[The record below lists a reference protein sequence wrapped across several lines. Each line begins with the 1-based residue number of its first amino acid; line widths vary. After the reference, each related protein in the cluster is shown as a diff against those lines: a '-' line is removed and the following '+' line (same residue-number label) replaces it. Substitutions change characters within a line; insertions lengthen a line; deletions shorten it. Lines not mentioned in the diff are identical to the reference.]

1 MCGIIGYIGNEN
13 AIERLKNG
21 LQTLEYRG
29 YDSAGI
35 AFFEND
41 GIKTIKKAGTVENL
55 FLNVPNNAFSNIGIG
70 HTRWATHGKATDEN
84 SHPHSS
90 QFEKV
95 FVVHNG
101 IIENYAEIKQ
111 TQLGG
116 TKFKSETDTEVVA
129 NLIEKNLIMH
139 GNKLKAI
146 YETTKVLKGSFALA
160 ILFNDDR
167 QNIYFAKRFSPLVV
181 GESENGNFLSSDVLG
196 FIKYTKRYVEIE
208 DDCFGKISE
217 FAVEIY
223 DKNCKTLVPK
233 TCLLDESAQDVSKQG
248 YPFYMIKEIHEVPK
262 IIVDTAE
269 SYKHQKILENIP
281 QNFFENIK
289 RILLVACGTSF
300 HASLVGEKLFKA
312 IGFDATAEIASE
324 FIYAKQKIEKDT
336 LCIFVSQSGETAD
349 TLKAIEIAKKF
360 GAKTI
365 GITNVPT
372 STITKRC
379 DHILPIKCGAEIA
392 VASTKAY
399 NGQLCALFVLAKFLK
414 NRNAINSTISNLK
427 KVAKSIDIKHFENEI
442 KPLVKA
448 VTFAKS
454 VFMLGRDYDYVTAME
469 SALKLKEIS
478 YISCQAYAS
487 GELKHGTIALI
498 DENSLVFAFV
508 TQKQITSKTINVI
521 KQVQSRG
528 AKICV
533 VSQLEDVLNDET
545 VDYKIKL
552 PNVDENYM
560 PLVSIVPM
568 QLLAYHVST
577 TLGNN
582 PDKPRSLAKSV
593 TVEWKMSS

>member
-1 MCGIIGYIGNEN
+1 M
-13 AIERLKNG
+13 
-21 LQTLEYRG
+21 
-29 YDSAGI
+29 
-35 AFFEND
+35 
-41 GIKTIKKAGTVENL
+41 
-55 FLNVPNNAFSNIGIG
+55 
-70 HTRWATHGKATDEN
+70 
-84 SHPHSS
+84 
-90 QFEKV
+90 
-95 FVVHNG
+95 
-101 IIENYAEIKQ
+101 
-111 TQLGG
+111 
-116 TKFKSETDTEVVA
+116 
-129 NLIEKNLIMH
+129 
-139 GNKLKAI
+139 
-146 YETTKVLKGSFALA
+146 
-160 ILFNDDR
+160 
-167 QNIYFAKRFSPLVV
+167 
-181 GESENGNFLSSDVLG
+181 
-196 FIKYTKRYVEIE
+196 
-208 DDCFGKISE
+208 
-217 FAVEIY
+217 
-223 DKNCKTLVPK
+223 
-233 TCLLDESAQDVSKQG
+233 
-248 YPFYMIKEIHEVPK
+248 
-262 IIVDTAE
+262 
-269 SYKHQKILENIP
+269 
-281 QNFFENIK
+281 
-289 RILLVACGTSF
+289 
-300 HASLVGEKLFKA
+300 
-312 IGFDATAEIASE
+312 
-324 FIYAKQKIEKDT
+324 
-336 LCIFVSQSGETAD
+336 CIFVSQSGETAD

-414 NRNAINSTISNLK
+414 NENAINSTISNLK
-427 KVAKSIDIKHFENEI
+427 KVAKSIDIKRFENEI

-448 VTFAKS
+448 VTSAKS

-508 TQKQITSKTINVI
+508 TQKQIASKTINVI

-552 PNVDENYM
+552 PNVDESYM

-568 QLLAYHVST
+568 QLLAYYVST

-593 TVEWKMSS
+593 TVE